1 MGEAA
6 SGRENGEKCTDS
18 REKPQVKIMRT
29 CLLIQLGNEVEGR
42 IKDASQISSLRDW
55 ELAEHPCRLMKEPA
69 WEGGWW
75 CFECLSREKPSHVW
89 KQKKQLRSF
98 TLHWVSHQ
106 MVMTL
111 LQDLLISYVTLPLT
125 DEGLKLPQC
134 FQKSPPALCRQHMT
148 KNMEEVLEFS

>member
-111 LQDLLISYVTLPLT
+111 TGFTDKLCHSASDRWRSKASSVFSEISSSTV
-125 DEGLKLPQC
+125 
-134 FQKSPPALCRQHMT
+134 
-148 KNMEEVLEFS
+148 